1 MSPEKQALAQ
11 WLEEHPRLPWV
22 VTIGLAVIIL
32 ELSALLKLGVEL
44 LARCAR

>member
-1 MSPEKQALAQ
+1 MRPEKQELAH

-32 ELSALLKLGVEL
+32 ELSALLKLGMEL
-44 LARCAR
+44 LPRCAR